1 MRISRTAVV
10 AALGALASAVILAT
24 APGASAATI
33 GSLTFNGLTSQQVAF
48 SVTTSGA
55 CPTTPTL
62 STNFLIKVAG
72 GNLPA
77 TPTFITG
84 NTAGSTVGSIT
95 DAPFT
100 ANAQFILETYAANN
114 GLTKLGDGT
123 YTVTL
128 VCRQAIQGASL
139 GDFVGQFTVSNNG
152 ATVTPVTAPPS
163 TIATTTAI
171 TSASPAAGTT
181 TTPATF
187 TASVTQASGTTPPAG
202 TVQFKVDG
210 ANLGSPVTVL
220 NGNATSVATGLL
232 TAGPHS
238 IVASFTGAT
247 GWGASTSAPFTYT
260 VAATPPSTIATTTAI
275 TTASPAAGST
285 ATPATFTA
293 TVTQASG
300 TTKPAGTVQ
309 FKVDGANLGSP
320 VTVANGAAT
329 SPATGLLTAGPHAI
343 LASFTG
349 ATGWGASTSAPF
361 TYTVTGTPPPGP
373 VKTTTNLTLSAATVT
388 VPGTITGTA
397 VVTAG
402 STPITSGT
410 VTFYLD
416 DADKPF
422 GFDATGA
429 DSFSFAPLALKAGKH
444 TIKAKWSGATIA
456 SIVYEASCSP
466 AAPVTAVVG
475 YAPDVQSVQFS
486 VASGTLQISTPY
498 TAQNPLVLPTM
509 SLNPTLTEFSTSAP
523 FAGITVGDGRQSNLG
538 WTVSAISSAFTKFG
552 VGTPGPNEQ
561 VNAQNIGLT
570 GITLTGTSAIPATF
584 LGGVPLGGSTAGQ
597 NLTAFDNPAAAHLA
611 SGAPGNLGLGGTPK
625 SILHANTGKGTTV
638 VSGLLTVTAPT
649 STADGV
655 YAGTITFT
663 IIGS

>member
-1 MRISRTAVV
+1 MRISRSAVV
-10 AALGALASAVILAT
+10 VALTALASAAVLAV

-33 GSLTFNGLTSQQVAF
+33 GSLTFNGLTSQQSAF
-48 SVTTSGA
+48 SVTTSAA

-77 TPTFITG
+77 APTNITG

-95 DAPFT
+95 DGPFT

-139 GDFVGQFTVSNNG
+139 GDFVGQFTVSNSG
-152 ATVTPVTAPPS
+152 ATVTPVGPPPS
-163 TIATTTAI
+163 TVPTTTAI
-171 TSASPAAGTT
+171 T
-181 TTPATF
+181 
-187 TASVTQASGTTPPAG
+187 
-202 TVQFKVDG
+202 
-210 ANLGSPVTVL
+210 
-220 NGNATSVATGLL
+220 
-232 TAGPHS
+232 
-238 IVASFTGAT
+238 
-247 GWGASTSAPFTYT
+247 
-260 VAATPPSTIATTTAI
+260 AAT
-275 TTASPAAGST
+275 PAAGST

-300 TTKPAGTVQ
+300 TAKPAGTVQFTVDGVNLGSPVTVSNGAATSPATGLLIAGPHAILATFSGAIGWGASTSSPFTYTVTGTPPTSIATTTAITAATPTAGTTTTPAIFTATVTQASGTAKPAGTVQ
-309 FKVDGANLGSP
+309 FKVDGTNLGSP
-320 VTVANGAAT
+320 VTVSNGAAT

-343 LASFTG
+343 LATFTG
-349 ATGWGASTSAPF
+349 ATGWGASVSSPF

-388 VPGTITGTA
+388 VPGTITGRA

-402 STPITSGT
+402 STELTSGT
-410 VTFYLD
+410 VTFFLD
-416 DADKPF
+416 DAEKPF

-444 TIKAKWSGATIA
+444 TIKAKWSGATVA

-475 YAPDVQSVQFS
+475 SAPDVQAVQFA
-486 VASGTLQISTPY
+486 VESGTLQIATPY
-498 TAQNPLVLPTM
+498 TSANPLVLPTM
-509 SLNPTLTEFSTSAP
+509 TINPALTEFSTSAP
-523 FAGITVGDGRQSNLG
+523 FQGITVGDNRPGSLA
-538 WTVSAISSAFTKFG
+538 WTVSAISSPFAKFG
-552 VGTPGPNEQ
+552 VGTPGPNELI
-561 VNAQNIGLT
+561 NAQNVGLT
-570 GITLTGTSAIPATF
+570 GLMLTGTNALPATF
-584 LGGVPLGGSTAGQ
+584 LGGVPLGGGTTGQ
-597 NLTAFDNPAAAHLA
+597 NLTAFDNPAAAHLP
-611 SGAPGNLGLGGTPK
+611 SGVSGSLGLGGTPK
-625 SILHANTGKGTTV
+625 AVLHANQGKGTTV

-649 STADGV
+649 STVDGV

-663 IIGS
+663 ILGG